1 MGVLLIS
8 EIKLKNFTN
17 INKNVDMDVLK
28 AEVQVA
34 QDIDL
39 QTILGAKFYHH
50 LLSQVQ
56 STGNTFNA
64 EELLLV
70 NDYIQPY
77 LIQTAYFNAIPQIM
91 YRTMNRGIV
100 EGQME
105 SATSVDIE
113 TMKYL
118 RSIQKQRAD
127 WYAQRLLD
135 YLLTGR
141 GQNKFP
147 DYLNAS
153 TIDGIVPDRVQKYN
167 NGIFLGGSTRKGW
180 NMKNITNLN
189 GTGNGGGTGNGSM
202 QAYSEYAEN
211 WWNCPDCF

>member
-8 EIKLKNFTN
+8 ETKLKNFTN

-28 AEVQVA
+28 AEIQIA

-39 QTILGAKFYHH
+39 QTILGTLFYNH
-50 LLSQVQ
+50 LLSQVS

-64 EELLLV
+64 DETTLV
-70 NDYIQPY
+70 NDYIQPF
-77 LIQTAYFNAIPQIM
+77 LIQQAYFQCIPQLM

-100 EGQME
+100 EGMME
-105 SATSVDIE
+105 NATSVDIE

-118 RSIQKQRAD
+118 RTIQKQRAD
-127 WYAQRLLD
+127 FYMTRLQD

-147 DYLNAS
+147 QYQTQS
-153 TIDGIVPDRVQKYN
+153 SIDGMIPDRSQKYN
-167 NGIFLGGSTRKGW
+167 NGIFLAHTSRKGYS
-180 NMKNITNLN
+180 MDNLN
-189 GTGNGGGTGNGSM
+189 KKGITT
-202 QAYSEYAEN
+202 YSEIEHEN
-211 WWNCPDCF
+211 PGCNDCF

>member
-17 INKNVDMDVLK
+17 INRNVDVDVLK
-28 AEVQVA
+28 AEIQVA

-39 QTILGAKFYHH
+39 QTILGSKFYHE
-50 LLSQVQ
+50 LLSKV
-56 STGNTFNA
+56 SATGNTFNA
-64 EELLLV
+64 DELILV
-70 NDYIQPY
+70 NEYISPY
-77 LIQTAYFNAIPQIM
+77 LIQTSYFNAIPQIM
-91 YRTMNRGIV
+91 YRTLNRGIQ
-100 EGQME
+100 EGQNE
-105 SATSVDIE
+105 FGQAIPIE

-127 WYAQRLLD
+127 FYSQRLID

-147 DYLNAS
+147 SYNNAS
-153 TIDGIVPDRVQKYN
+153 TIDGMIPDRVQKYN
-167 NGIFLGGSTRKGW
+167 NGIFLRDSTRKGW
-180 NMKNITNLN
+180 SMKNIAQ
-189 GTGNGGGTGNGSM
+189 GGM
-202 QAYSEYAEN
+202 RPYSEQAEN

>member
-8 EIKLKNFTN
+8 EVKLKNFTN

-28 AEVQVA
+28 AEVQIA

-50 LLSQVQ
+50 LLSQVY

-64 EELLLV
+64 DETILV

-105 SATSVDIE
+105 NASSVDIE

-118 RSIQKQRAD
+118 RNIQKQRAD

-167 NGIFLGGSTRKGW
+167 NGIFLRNSTRKGW
-180 NMKNITNLN
+180 NAKTLNIN
-189 GTGNGGGTGNGSM
+189 NGGSGGGSIGL
-202 QAYSEYAEN
+202 YSEQAN
-211 WWNCPDCF
+211 AWWNCPDCF